1 MLTDHLPTQL
11 GFKKILPLDCVAN
24 VFLFQWSNLFKLILD
39 GRKTRGEQQGSGSL
53 SWRRLILVTQDKQ
66 YIHCH
71 CIHSVL
77 YTATN
82 IFTLH
87 FLLVGSISLPCR
99 NVLSSAIKSFCL
111 NTFPFVNHQL
121 CPETKTEFCSPTSP
135 CISTSSNSNP
145 SIDYSSTAYCN
156 LY

>member
-1 MLTDHLPTQL
+1 MFDKTGKCFSLVKQFVQID
-11 GFKKILPLDCVAN
+11 IR
-24 VFLFQWSNLFKLILD
+24 
-39 GRKTRGEQQGSGSL
+39 GRRTRRTRGEL

-66 YIHCH
+66 YIHSMLCSLL
-71 CIHSVL
+71 C
-77 YTATN
+77 TATN

-121 CPETKTEFCSPTSP
+121 CPETEFCSPTSTSP
-135 CISTSSNSNP
+135 STSTSTTSIHHHPFSSSP
-145 SIDYSSTAYCN
+145 SVS
-156 LY
+156 LQQLQ